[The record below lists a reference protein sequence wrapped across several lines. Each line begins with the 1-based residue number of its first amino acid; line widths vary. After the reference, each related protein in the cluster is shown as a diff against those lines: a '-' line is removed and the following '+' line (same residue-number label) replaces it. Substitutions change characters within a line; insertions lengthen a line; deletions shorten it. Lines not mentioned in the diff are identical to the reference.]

1 MGLRRLRTTLAVV
14 VVVAGVS
21 LPHASAFAQELRGV
35 VRDSMSR
42 QPISGAVLLLLDSSG
57 ATLGRNITNERGAY
71 RIALSPR
78 MRRLHLQR
86 IGFRPRDV
94 AIPST
99 EGGVAT
105 LDVSM
110 VMIPHM
116 LEATRVVDNP
126 SCSRRD
132 DRTAAFALWEQAQA
146 ALLATVVAREAN
158 PPRVV
163 RYSFDRVMD
172 GDGKRAVSQ
181 KLFVDTAQT
190 DTPFMAAESAESFVD
205 HGFADDSAGI
215 RIYHGPD
222 ADVLLDDA
230 FARGYC
236 FGIAKVDPARPTQVG
251 LSFEPAKHQRNRIDI
266 SGAVW
271 IDTASRALV
280 DLVWRYDGLD
290 YHFDRYAPGGRV
302 SFHTMPN
309 GSVMIDDWSIR
320 VVGGTSAR
328 LSADGRISVVGGIR
342 VSENGG
348 ELADA
353 RWTDGQAWHAT
364 LPSVQ
369 GSARLHGL
377 PAVGRTIRLVETPY
391 QATTDSAGHFYIS
404 DLVPGPYEIGVV
416 DSSLMAIGML
426 LTSNL
431 HFMAVPDSTTQ
442 VAFEIPTPEAYAGSA
457 CDGTTEGAS
466 GPVLVGRVVLPNG
479 APAINAKID
488 VRIEENGNLR
498 DVANGKTNQ
507 RGLFT
512 LCRVPRHVT
521 LFVRAQLDG
530 YNPSSGLAQ
539 MDAMIT
545 TIDLHLKPT
554 RGGAIRP

>member
-1 MGLRRLRTTLAVV
+1 MGLRRQCWMFA
-14 VVVAGVS
+14 AAIAAACAS
-21 LPHASAFAQELRGV
+21 LPQSSAHAQELRGV

-42 QPISGAVLLLLDSSG
+42 QPIAGAVILLRDSTG

-71 RIALSPR
+71 RVALSPGMTR
-78 MRRLHLQR
+78 VHLQR
-86 IGFRPRDV
+86 IGFRPRD
-94 AIPST
+94 ATIPRP

-110 VMIPHM
+110 VMIPHL

-126 SCSRRD
+126 NCSRRD
-132 DRTAAFALWEQAQA
+132 DRAPAFALWEQTQA

-163 RYSFDRVMD
+163 RYSFDRAMD

-181 KLFVDTAQT
+181 KVFVDTAQT
-190 DTPFMAAESAESFVD
+190 DKPFVAAESAESFVD

-236 FGIAKVDPARPTQVG
+236 FGIAKPDASRPRQVG

-266 SGAVW
+266 DGAVW

-309 GSVMIDDWSIR
+309 GSVMIDHWIIR
-320 VVGGTSAR
+320 VVGGSTASVNANGR
-328 LSADGRISVVGGIR
+328 LSVNGIR
-342 VSENGG
+342 VAENGG

-353 RWTDGQAWHAT
+353 RWADGQAWHAT

-377 PAVGRTIRLVETPY
+377 PAAGRTIRLVETPY
-391 QATTDSAGHFYIS
+391 EATVDSAGHFYIS

-416 DSSLMAIGML
+416 DSSLMSIGLL

-431 HFMAVPDSTTQ
+431 HFTAVRDSTTQ
-442 VAFEIPTPEAYAGSA
+442 LAFEVATPQAFAGAA
-457 CDGTTEGAS
+457 CDGTVEGAS
-466 GPVLVGRVVLPNG
+466 DPVLVGRVVLPNG
-479 APAINAKID
+479 AAAANAKIA

-498 DVANGKTNQ
+498 DVASGKTNE

-512 LCRVPRHVT
+512 LCHIPRHVT
-521 LFVRAQLDG
+521 LFVRAELDG
-530 YNPSSGLAQ
+530 YNPASGLAQ
-539 MDAMIT
+539 MDAMVT
-545 TIDLHLKPT
+545 TIDLHLKRT
-554 RGGAIRP
+554 TAR